1 MSNKNWL
8 KRVLIILLTLLII
21 YLLLFI
27 YALYRSPKEDF
38 IEYQTTN
45 PFITDSTLIAAHRLG
60 GGDEPEETK
69 RALISCIESG
79 ADIIELDIHLTK
91 DKNLILLHDETLDRT
106 TDSEYVFK
114 RKGVRPEEL
123 NVKEIK
129 QLNGAKGFI
138 DAHYDSVPDDL
149 RVMLLDEVFDL
160 TESKD
165 IRFIIEIKSKKE
177 EGKIALDILY
187 QKLKERNLLDRVI
200 FGTFDKELTKYC
212 SATYPDINRSAS
224 IKEAIEF
231 YFAALFNIKNYQK
244 PCSVLQVFYGKEY
257 YKYGINLA
265 TAKVINYAHSQDMA
279 IQYWTVNEDDEIEY
293 LIKAGADA
301 VITDNV
307 KRAVEIK
314 SNLQK

>member
-1 MSNKNWL
+1 M
-8 KRVLIILLTLLII
+8 
-21 YLLLFI
+21 
-27 YALYRSPKEDF
+27 
-38 IEYQTTN
+38 
-45 PFITDSTLIAAHRLG
+45 
-60 GGDEPEETK
+60 
-69 RALISCIESG
+69 
-79 ADIIELDIHLTK
+79 
-91 DKNLILLHDETLDRT
+91 
-106 TDSEYVFK
+106 
-114 RKGVRPEEL
+114 
-123 NVKEIK
+123 
-129 QLNGAKGFI
+129 
-138 DAHYDSVPDDL
+138 PDDL